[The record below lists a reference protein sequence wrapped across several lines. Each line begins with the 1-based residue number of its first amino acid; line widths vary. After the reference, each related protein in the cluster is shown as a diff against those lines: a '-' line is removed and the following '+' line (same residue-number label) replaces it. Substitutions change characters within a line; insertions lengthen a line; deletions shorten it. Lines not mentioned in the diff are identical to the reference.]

1 MPLEAVQD
9 LTQHAYRTG
18 YAIGYFESWNLESLE
33 GVIDAAE
40 HTRSPIIIGFNGE
53 FLSAPTRGA
62 AENLAWYAALG
73 RAAAESARVP
83 CGLIFNECA
92 NDAWVFEAISLGFNL
107 VMLADPSAS
116 YEDYVRRVTAITK
129 HAHANAAAVEA
140 ELDELPCG
148 AGDHAPVAVADLRT
162 SDGANTATTTMPNRT
177 EAPRLAEFVAATDV
191 DLLAVSAGNIHISLS
206 GEFDLDFE
214 RLAELRAIV
223 PVPLVLHGG
232 TGITARSL
240 SRAVKMGVAKVNF
253 GTYLKQ
259 RYLQALRRALAAEI
273 ANPHELLGMGSRND
287 VLVAGRYAVR
297 DAVLE
302 RIHLLDCCGRA

>member
-9 LTQHAYRTG
+9 LMRLACRDG

-33 GVIDAAE
+33 GVIEAAE
-40 HTRSPIIIGFNGE
+40 RARSPIIIGFNGE
-53 FLSAPTRGA
+53 FLSTPERKAKA
-62 AENLAWYAALG
+62 NLAWYAALG
-73 RAAAESARVP
+73 KAAAESAKVP
-83 CGLIFNECA
+83 CGLIFNECS
-92 NDAWVFEAISLGFNL
+92 NDECVFEAIALGFNL

-116 YEDYVRRVTAITK
+116 YEDYVRRVKSITI
-129 HAHANAAAVEA
+129 HAHANAVAVEA

-148 AGDHAPVAVADLRT
+148 VSDRALAAPVIQCNSGGGNAA
-162 SDGANTATTTMPNRT
+162 ATKMSNRT
-177 EAPRLAEFVAATDV
+177 EARRLAEFVAATDV
-191 DLLAVSAGNIHISLS
+191 DLVAVSAGNIHISLD
-206 GEFDLDFE
+206 GEFDLDLDY
-214 RLAELRAIV
+214 LAELHTTV

-232 TGITARSL
+232 TGITAHSL

-259 RYLQALRRALAAEI
+259 RYVQAVRRAIAAEI

-287 VLVAGRYAVR
+287 VMVAGRQAVR

>member
-18 YAIGYFESWNLESLE
+18 YAIGYFESWNLESLA

-53 FLSAPTRGA
+53 FLSAPAREA
-62 AENLAWYAALG
+62 AENLAWYAAVG
-73 RAAAESARVP
+73 KAAAESAKVP
-83 CGLIFNECA
+83 CGLIFNECS
-92 NDAWVFEAISLGFNL
+92 NDKWVFDAIALGFNL

-116 YEDYVRRVTAITK
+116 YEDYVRRVKAITK

-148 AGDHAPVAVADLRT
+148 VSGHPPVAATGQRASGGV
-162 SDGANTATTTMPNRT
+162 NTATATLPSRT
-177 EAPRLAEFVAATDV
+177 EARCLAEFVAATDV
-191 DLLAVSAGNIHISLS
+191 DLLAVSAGNIHISLA
-206 GEFDLDFE
+206 GEFELDFG
-214 RLAELRAIV
+214 RLAELHATV

-232 TGITARSL
+232 TGIAAQSL

-259 RYLQALRRALAAEI
+259 RYLQALRQALAANI

-287 VLVAGRYAVR
+287 VMVAGRHAVR
-297 DAVLE
+297 DAVLA